1 MNFAARTLNKEIPI
15 PLYYQLKEILLEE
28 IKQAAPG
35 TSLPTEL
42 ELCEQ
47 FDISRPTVRQAINE
61 LVVEGYLTRMKGKG
75 TFIAEPKIQQD
86 FLIVLKSF
94 GEEMQEKG
102 LVPTTKVLGVEK
114 TVCDEKISA
123 ALNIPPGSGVI
134 KLTRLRFA
142 DNVPIVLVVT
152 FLPLDKLPD
161 ILLKD
166 FENDS
171 LYHIIEKEYGY
182 KIERAKRTLEA
193 RIATEEARLLEIK
206 KGDPIQFIQ
215 TIAYLDDGTPIE
227 FSLAEYRG
235 DKSEFTFELKK

>member
-28 IKQAAPG
+28 IKKSEPG

-102 LVPTTKVLGVEK
+102 LTPATKVVGLEP
-114 TVCDEKISA
+114 TVCDEKIGA
-123 ALNIPPGSGVI
+123 ALNIPVGSEVI

-142 DNVPIVLVVT
+142 NNVPIVLVVT
-152 FLPLDKLPD
+152 FLPSSKLPG
-161 ILLKD
+161 ILSKD

-171 LYHIIEKEYGY
+171 LYRIIEGEYGY

-193 RIATEEARLLEIK
+193 RIATEEAKLLEIK